1 MDPPSS
7 NAVTASTYL
16 LPEQLTEILL
26 SNQTIKQQILNQ
38 RESFNLVQYHLQ
50 KAKESK
56 DDFDEETQSLFSSIS
71 ALINCSFPVLQ
82 EFTSEHETAVRD
94 FIYFEVFGWSP
105 TNHLYW
111 VHKRGTLIRA
121 HPRAFQTEYKKVGGQ
136 ISSIVKQLKIRHN
149 NKVNKQI
156 RNKSGEIMPA
166 NNQQMNEQK
175 NDEFKEEKI
184 DYNIN
189 IMQMDQSIGSN
200 IGSIIQVKVFNFLFQ
215 KQQNK
220 TFLQTVINVSF
231 FLFRS
236 SLVLRTCTM

>member
-1 MDPPSS
+1 
-7 NAVTASTYL
+7 
-16 LPEQLTEILL
+16 
-26 SNQTIKQQILNQ
+26 
-38 RESFNLVQYHLQ
+38 
-50 KAKESK
+50 
-56 DDFDEETQSLFSSIS
+56 
-71 ALINCSFPVLQ
+71 
-82 EFTSEHETAVRD
+82 
-94 FIYFEVFGWSP
+94 
-105 TNHLYW
+105 
-111 VHKRGTLIRA
+111 
-121 HPRAFQTEYKKVGGQ
+121 
-136 ISSIVKQLKIRHN
+136 
-149 NKVNKQI
+149 
-156 RNKSGEIMPA
+156 MPA